1 MKKHQKTISICAG
14 ILIILG
20 LIFYWFFYR
29 PSNIVKNCSFEAK
42 EKREE
47 IQKEESTVLEKKGWP
62 KVTAEHIREVVSEWT
77 GMKKNG

>member
-42 EKREE
+42 EKATNNSKDRGKDGKYTADERDAFYKWCL
-47 IQKEESTVLEKKGWP
+47 QEKGLVK
-62 KVTAEHIREVVSEWT
+62 
-77 GMKKNG
+77 